1 LASKGIIPSMYKG
14 DATIKTIVAWFGNT
28 TLNPSIHISLHKYI
42 IPFIILLVLN
52 AINSKKYK
60 VYTNAQ
66 QNKFTTTTYAQ
77 DIEFN

>member
-1 LASKGIIPSMYKG
+1 MNKEQFLKKRLWLASKGIIPSMYKG
-14 DATIKTIVAWFGNT
+14 DAMIKTIVAWFGNT

-42 IPFIILLVLN
+42 IPFIFLLVLS

-66 QNKFTTTTYAQ
+66 QN
-77 DIEFN
+77 